1 MELERS
7 SMSPCVSSVGGD
19 PTSHTHTYTHTHM
32 YTKHTHTHTSSTPG
46 GYTIY
51 TVHFNSREQGS
62 HPIPL
67 PKHSTVNTALL
78 LQLLTH
84 PRPNSGQSVIIQKIS
99 AICYPILRPIS
110 EMRNQWTRSVHT
122 HHLHK
127 TTRWDTDSTLHH
139 QAGIQQVKETAH
151 LYCSEQ
157 LIVIP
162 TAKLIMQ
169 HGR

>member
-7 SMSPCVSSVGGD
+7 SMSPCVSSVGGI
-19 PTSHTHTYTHTHM
+19 PRHTHTP
-32 YTKHTHTHTSSTPG
+32 THTHTCTPSTHPH
-46 GYTIY
+46 TRALLQMVTQSIQFTL
-51 TVHFNSREQGS
+51 TVEQGS